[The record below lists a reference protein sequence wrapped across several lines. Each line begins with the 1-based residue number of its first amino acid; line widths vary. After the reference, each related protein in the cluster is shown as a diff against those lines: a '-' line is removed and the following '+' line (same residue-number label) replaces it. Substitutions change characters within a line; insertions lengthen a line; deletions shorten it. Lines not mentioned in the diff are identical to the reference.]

1 MQDDFTNIILF
12 YVIALFSATYVGI
25 IDECHAQATTTSM
38 YDVILVTTT
47 TTTPPIN
54 NNSSNNT
61 LKKYNNN
68 K

>member
-38 YDVILVTTT
+38 YDVILVTVNMPTET
-47 TTTPPIN
+47 IDFST
-54 NNSSNNT
+54 NSAPT
-61 LKKYNNN
+61 ETVDFTW
-68 K
+68 